1 MKASVCKDEFELK
14 CAGRMEEGRSLL
26 YQFQE
31 DGSLVLPVIDAMQL
45 LGIDY
50 YFQELIGAI
59 LERQYHKIK
68 FLFDETADL
77 YDTSLR
83 FRLLRQEGY
92 YISPDVFTRFTS
104 EEGKF
109 NEELSKD
116 IKGLMALYEAS
127 HLSIQGEDILEEAAR
142 FSSESL
148 MANMTSLDDCQAI
161 IVKKT
166 LQYPH
171 HKSLAKFTAKI
182 IIENMRFE
190 NEWEASLV
198 DLATM
203 DYSITQSLYQEEFRQ
218 ILRWWKGLGLMDE
231 LAKNRQLKWYIWTLA
246 LTSDP
251 SMSRERVELTKP
263 ISLVYL
269 IDDIIDVYATFD
281 QIIQFVDA
289 INRWEISV
297 AEGLPDYM
305 KICLTVLF
313 DTTNDISNFI
323 LDKYS
328 WNPIDHLKK
337 AWTSLCDAYITEAK
351 WFATGN
357 SPTADEY
364 LRNGIMTTG
373 VPMVLSIWFFLL
385 GHGASTE
392 TTDIEDIITSVGAV
406 LRLLDDLEATQGEKQ
421 DGNDAS
427 YVEYYVKENQGVSLS
442 DGRQRVMN
450 MVSEQWKLLN
460 KQCLSPTPI
469 PTFFRKTCLNV
480 ARMVPMMYNYSDT
493 HYLPVLH
500 KQIMTMFSTINGE
513 SAGLGN
519 D

>member
-1 MKASVCKDEFELK
+1 MKASHCKDELL
-14 CAGRMEEGRSLL
+14 MEEGRSLL
-26 YQFQE
+26 YKFQE
-31 DGSLVLPVIDAMQL
+31 DGLVVLPVIDAMQI

-68 FLFDETADL
+68 FLFNETADL
-77 YDTSLR
+77 YDISLC
-83 FRLLRQEGY
+83 FRLLRQEGH
-92 YISPDVFTRFTS
+92 YISPDVFTKFTS

-109 NEELSKD
+109 KEELSKD
-116 IKGLMALYEAS
+116 IKGLMALHEAS

-142 FSSESL
+142 FSRESL

-171 HKSLAKFTAKI
+171 HKSLAKFTAKT

-198 DLATM
+198 NLATM
-203 DYSITQSLYQEEFRQ
+203 DYSITQSLYQKEFGQ

-231 LAKNRQLKWYIWTLA
+231 LAKSQQLKWYIWTLA
-246 LTSDP
+246 LTFDP

-263 ISLVYL
+263 IALVYL

-281 QIIQFVDA
+281 QTIQFVKA

-323 LDKYS
+323 LDKYG

-337 AWTSLCDAYITEAK
+337 GWTRLCDAYITEAK
-351 WFATGN
+351 WFVTGN

-364 LRNGIMTTG
+364 LQIGIITTG
-373 VPMVLSIWFFLL
+373 VPMVLIMCFFLL
-385 GHGASTE
+385 GHGASTG
-392 TTDIEDIITSVGAV
+392 TTDIQDIVTLVGAI
-406 LRLLDDLEATQGEKQ
+406 LRLLDDLDATQGEKQ

-427 YVEYYVKENQGVSLS
+427 YVEYYVKENHDVSLS
-442 DGRQRVMN
+442 DGKQYVIN

-469 PTFFRKTCLNV
+469 PTSFRKACLNI

-493 HYLPVLH
+493 HCLPILQ
-500 KQIMTMFSTINGE
+500 KQIMSMFSIINGE

-519 D
+519 DKDI